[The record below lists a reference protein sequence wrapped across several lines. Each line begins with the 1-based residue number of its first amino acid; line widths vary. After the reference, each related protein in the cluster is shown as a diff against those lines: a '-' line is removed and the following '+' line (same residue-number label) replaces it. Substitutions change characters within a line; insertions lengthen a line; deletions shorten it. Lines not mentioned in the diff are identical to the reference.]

1 MKKTL
6 LILTLFL
13 FCNLG
18 NSQTDTFQKI
28 KDLLQQYHPELN
40 TENKLI
46 AFTMWSSEDKESRE
60 ILKRFDK
67 VYTYYEFAKLK
78 GGSKGLIVVAFNQT
92 NSESTT
98 QICFHKDG
106 VLKTIAFNAN
116 LFEATGLDLKNAVF
130 DSNGKMIFKNLTKDL
145 VVESIHQRVTR

>member
-78 GGSKGLIVVAFNQT
+78 GGSKG
-92 NSESTT
+92 
-98 QICFHKDG
+98 
-106 VLKTIAFNAN
+106 
-116 LFEATGLDLKNAVF
+116 
-130 DSNGKMIFKNLTKDL
+130 
-145 VVESIHQRVTR
+145 